1 VGCSAIEMP
10 NPSVSSKLPA
20 MTEFLPQIPYDDFAK
35 LDLRVVTVTKAEV
48 HPDADRLLI
57 LQIDDGTPD
66 GRQICAGM
74 KEWYTPEDLE
84 GTQVV
89 IIANLEPRKIR
100 GQMSE
105 GMVIAATRTDG
116 SDVEDVAVLRC
127 DREMPTGAKVS

>member
-1 VGCSAIEMP
+1 MP
-10 NPSVSSKLPA
+10 KPSVSSKLLV

-48 HPDADRLLI
+48 HPDAYRLLV

-74 KEWYTPEDLE
+74 KEWYAPEDLE

-89 IIANLEPRKIR
+89 IIANLESRKIR
-100 GQMSE
+100 GKVSE
-105 GMVIAATRTDG
+105 GMVIAATRKTGD
-116 SDVEDVAVLRC
+116 DAEDVAVLRC